1 MQTKPE
7 STKHQGIPFNFDGRT
22 LIIPPLS
29 LGAMEQLQGRLETM
43 GEHITKPE
51 YIATVVDSVHAAL
64 QRNYP
69 DMTREEV
76 AGLLDL
82 QNMQEV
88 MACVFDVGGVK
99 RKALETSTGG
109 ADV

>member
-1 MQTKPE
+1 MKLE
-7 STKHQGIPFNFDGRT
+7 STKHQGIPYDFDGRT

-43 GEHITKPE
+43 DGASITPE
-51 YIATVVDSVHAAL
+51 YIGTVVDSVHAAL

-76 AGLLDL
+76 GGLLDL

-88 MACVFDVGGVK
+88 MACVFDFGGVK
-99 RKALETSTGG
+99 RKALNASTGG
-109 ADV
+109 GDV